1 MVKWIKWWIL
11 FPVWVSTHHSQSLC
25 TRPLTTRP
33 LLQETKSNSKLEGK
47 TTTNKLGLKMLGD
60 WLLGLPRSTV
70 IQGMGN
76 TCCNIYISLF
86 QLIYLPGSFTADWM
100 WHDFK
105 GHMAWLWQGCTLICS
120 GLQWEHPYFEY
131 TCTCTFC
138 SSCSCLDSIIL
149 EDNTCARIQIL
160 TLWVFQNQ
168 LLSHK
173 NLET

>member
-1 MVKWIKWWIL
+1 MVKWIKWGIL
-11 FPVWVSTHHSQSLC
+11 FPVLVSTHHSQSLC

-33 LLQETKSNSKLEGK
+33 LLQETKSNSKLEVK
-47 TTTNKLGLKMLGD
+47 TQPQTNRGWKCWETDAPIYSNM
-60 WLLGLPRSTV
+60 R
-70 IQGMGN
+70 GMGN

-160 TLWVFQNQ
+160 TLQVFQNQ